1 VLTSRHAEGSCCDVS
16 ASGARLS
23 HRSVAPSSA
32 LLGTLAE
39 CTLPHEVVEPLEAL
53 ALAELY
59 ALATSSTVLLTRS
72 LPILSEFYLDVA
84 ADLVRALDDARL
96 AASFDHV
103 LDALTATWHDVH
115 EVAAG
120 VTRVGVAGGMEAQ
133 RLVAELAV
141 HLVIDADT
149 IRVGSRNALVR
160 LLYGL
165 DPANPIPPSLPEN
178 PLEFS
183 DLAAFDVLP
192 AGFWE
197 LIATGVR
204 GLVRDLEE
212 TVRRGARGRDRAQ
225 TRRPERARGAAP
237 PVGGGTHLR
246 VAGTPP
252 PGGSRLR
259 TAPSHL

>member
-1 VLTSRHAEGSCCDVS
+1 VTSPRREP
-16 ASGARLS
+16 GATIS

-32 LLGTLAE
+32 LLGPLAE

-53 ALAELY
+53 ALAELD
-59 ALATSSTVLLTRS
+59 ALATSSTVLLPRS

-84 ADLVRALDDARL
+84 A
-96 AASFDHV
+96 
-103 LDALTATWHDVH
+103 
-115 EVAAG
+115 
-120 VTRVGVAGGMEAQ
+120 GMEAQ

-165 DPANPIPPSLPEN
+165 DPADPIPPSLPEN

-183 DLAAFDVLP
+183 VLAAFDVLP

-204 GLVRDLEE
+204 DLEE
-212 TVRRGARGRDRAQ
+212 TVRAAALAAEGVDGAMPESCWPLLAGRYRLRSRSCPNPPA
-225 TRRPERARGAAP
+225 RR
-237 PVGGGTHLR
+237 
-246 VAGTPP
+246 
-252 PGGSRLR
+252 GSRCCPAGGWWN
-259 TAPSHL
+259 APSRGWYATAGSITTTNGSQPPLRR